1 MTMKTQTHLLVSIV
15 VALGVTSATL
25 SAQQSAVCIPLRDD
39 EKTRETYFATLWFE
53 ERRTRS
59 FIHGVVRFQSS
70 DGDPQEDVFVEVF
83 DQRPANSEDRK
94 RVAACRTDASGR
106 FEFTGLGKGD
116 YLVRLS
122 KAGGYQL
129 TEIRVSVS
137 PRSKNR
143 SPINAFIEV
152 GH

>member
-1 MTMKTQTHLLVSIV
+1 MTMKSLKHALVSIV

-25 SAQQSAVCIPLRDD
+25 SAQQPAVCIPLRDD
-39 EKTRETYFATLWFE
+39 EKTPETYSATLWFK
-53 ERRTRS
+53 ERKTRS
-59 FIHGVVRFQSS
+59 FIHGVVRYESS
-70 DGDPQEDVFVEVF
+70 NGDPQEDVFVEVF

-94 RVAACRTDASGR
+94 RVAGCRTEATGR

-129 TEIRVSVS
+129 TEILVSVS

>member
-1 MTMKTQTHLLVSIV
+1 MVWIV
-15 VALGVTSATL
+15 VALGVASITL
-25 SAQQSAVCIPLRDD
+25 SAQQPAVCVPLRDD
-39 EKTRETYFATLWFE
+39 ETTRESYSATVWSK
-53 ERRTRS
+53 ERKTRS

-70 DGDPQEDVFVEVF
+70 DGDPLEDVFVEVF
-83 DQRPANSEDRK
+83 DQRPANSKDRK

-129 TEIRVSVS
+129 TEISVSVS